1 METETQITHFT
12 VYRLGNASTDI
23 SFDYCYQL
31 LSGNLSVGKYNGN
44 DLDEIFSYDNPIH
57 SLLQLS
63 SSDFLIIHA
72 YPNSE
77 SLSKITI
84 TQFYARDGL
93 DGDGSIFDKELN
105 SWILPENIV
114 DVKMTDEDVYDPAT
128 SETTQYFLAT
138 DANGEHVRIEFKT
151 TNGGHYP
158 ELQFV

>member
-1 METETQITHFT
+1 MKAETQITHFT
-12 VYRLGNASTDI
+12 VYRSGKVSTYI

-31 LSGNLSVGKYNGN
+31 VSGNFSVGKYNGT

-77 SLSKITI
+77 CLSKITL
-84 TQFYARDGL
+84 TQFYAHDGD

-114 DVKMTDEDVYDPAT
+114 DITMTNDDVYDP
-128 SETTQYFLAT
+128 ETAETRQYFLAT
-138 DANGEHVRIEFKT
+138 DANGEHLRIEFKT